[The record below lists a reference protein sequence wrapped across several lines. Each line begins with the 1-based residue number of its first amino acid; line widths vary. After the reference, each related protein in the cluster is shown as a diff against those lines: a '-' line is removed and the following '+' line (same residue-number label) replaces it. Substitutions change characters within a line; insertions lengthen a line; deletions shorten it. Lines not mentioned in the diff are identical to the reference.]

1 MEKIKRFLKE
11 EEGMETV
18 EWAVMAGL
26 IAAATVTI
34 IVTLSGQITTAFTN
48 LSAAVTGS

>member
-34 IVTLSGQITTAFTN
+34 IVTLSGQITAAFQRLSTA
-48 LSAAVTGS
+48 AAS